1 MKPAAARAIP
11 LALPGTAPPTDA
23 RTLGRTVLGIAVGL
37 TAFGLVMIYSWTAVK
52 LAVRRPGFNPDAM
65 LSKQVMWALVACA
78 VALVVS
84 RVPLAFLRRRS
95 TWLLGG
101 LTALLGLTLVPGIG
115 ILRNHSRRWLELG
128 PVMLQASEFV
138 KLAVIVYLADR
149 LARRE
154 EDPAVRR
161 ASWVPLLA
169 PVGVAVALILA
180 QPDLGTSLFVGA
192 LGLVMLGLAGARP
205 GRLLPIALLAIPL
218 IVVVASHKFHHVSE
232 RLEFFTKGVAADEQ
246 QMNGLVALG
255 SGGALG
261 RGLGAGTQK
270 LGRVAEMQ
278 NDFIFTLIGE
288 EMGFV
293 GCAAVVVAFMAFVL
307 YGKRIAERA
316 RDAIGPFPA
325 YVAAGCTFAV
335 AFQAVINMAVA
346 TGSAPNKGVSLPFIS
361 LGGSSLVT
369 AFTAVGLLASVA
381 RAVAAEEAGDP
392 WR

>member
-1 MKPAAARAIP
+1 
-11 LALPGTAPPTDA
+11 
-23 RTLGRTVLGIAVGL
+23 VGL
-37 TAFGLVMIYSWTAVK
+37 TAFGLVMIYSWTAIK
-52 LAVRRPGFNPDAM
+52 LTVRRPRFDPDAM
-65 LSKQVMWALVACA
+65 LAKQVMWAFFAGF

-84 RVPLAFLRRRS
+84 RVRLTFLRRHS
-95 TWLLGG
+95 HWILGG
-101 LTALLGLTLVPGIG
+101 LVVLLVLTLVPGIG
-115 ILRNHSRRWLELG
+115 VLRNRSRRWLELG
-128 PVMLQASEFV
+128 PVMLQASELV
-138 KLAVIVYLADR
+138 KLAVVLYLADR

-154 EDPAVRR
+154 EDPAARR
-161 ASWVPLLA
+161 APWVPLLA
-169 PVGVAVALILA
+169 PVGISVALILA

-192 LGLVMLGLAGARP
+192 LGLVMLGLAGVRP

-218 IVVVASHKFHHVSE
+218 IVLVASAKFRHVSE
-232 RLEFFTKGVAADEQ
+232 RLEFFSKGVAADEQ
-246 QMNGLVALG
+246 QMNGVIALG
-255 SGGALG
+255 SGGVLG

-278 NDFIFTLIGE
+278 NDFVFTLIGE

-293 GCAAVVVAFMAFVL
+293 GCAAVVIAFMAFVL

-316 RDAIGPFPA
+316 RDAVGPFHA

-335 AFQAVINMAVA
+335 VFQAVINMAVA

-369 AFTAVGLLASVA
+369 AFTCVGLLVNVSRV
-381 RAVAAEEAGDP
+381 VAAEEAGDP